1 MLFGG
6 AGKDLML
13 GGAGE
18 VVVRFA
24 RESQSPRYGGCAAGN
39 DCERRGGM
47 KTEWIGVLVA
57 AILLSACEKA
67 RLDQEVDRL
76 CRIDG
81 GIRVYETV
89 KLSMEDYDERRGIVF
104 PQYANLPGDKGR
116 YGNLYYSS
124 WETKTIVSG
133 DPELVRSHL
142 KIVRKSDEKILG
154 EHVTYFR
161 RGGDIPNP
169 FHPSSYGCPRVDS
182 TPDLVKQVFSTGD
195 GK

>member
-1 MLFGG
+1 
-6 AGKDLML
+6 
-13 GGAGE
+13 
-18 VVVRFA
+18 
-24 RESQSPRYGGCAAGN
+24 
-39 DCERRGGM
+39 M

-89 KLSMEDYDERRGIVF
+89 KLSKEDYDERRGIVF